1 MLSTKPAAQSWGGMI
16 SGGVLT
22 SANQD
27 RILEAV
33 GLRLKNQPLDILR
46 DRRRLRDLALA
57 EITNVAAQQGVAV
70 TPDITAYL
78 ATRAVA
84 LAGGLGFIDDLLPP
98 NRDDLSEITLTPTG
112 QLLVMYKGARDFE
125 PLPYQPDLDET
136 WRAVEALLA
145 PIGRSVS
152 EAIPSVDAKLTRMS
166 GMGGARV
173 KIIHPRLAP
182 GTGYPS
188 INIRL
193 FEPQPV
199 TLDQLLAW
207 QVAPER
213 VLNGL
218 IRLVAD
224 GYRVLISGGT
234 YTGKTTIL
242 SAIANGIPKEARVV
256 KIEDPE
262 EIWLDHPHV
271 VTLEARPAFPGST
284 VPPYTIK
291 DGVDDAMR
299 MSPRWLIVGEV
310 RQGEAAMA
318 LFRAQMSDHPGLSTF
333 HATHPEHAVHR
344 MALIMYADNHIRA
357 QAAKETIAQAVDVI
371 VQIGWLE
378 GRRQILG
385 IWGVYDQ
392 LQSGDVKLEPYWL
405 APGYEGNY
413 QTAARKIQQMK
424 TLLDSNPQADEATA
438 VLLRQDMA
446 PKLTPEVGHE

>member
-1 MLSTKPAAQSWGGMI
+1 MV
-16 SGGVLT
+16 SGGALT
-22 SANQD
+22 IENQE

-33 GLRLKNQPLDILR
+33 GLHLKDQSLDILR
-46 DRRRLRDLALA
+46 NRRRLRDLALA
-57 EITNVAAQQGVAV
+57 EITNTASHLGIAI
-70 TPDITAYL
+70 TPEITAYL

-98 NRDDLSEITLTPTG
+98 NRDDLSEITLTPAG
-112 QLLVMYKGARDFE
+112 QLWIMTKGARDFE
-125 PLPYQPDLDET
+125 PLPYQPTLDET

-152 EAIPSVDAKLTRMS
+152 EATPSVDAKLSRMA

-182 GTGYPS
+182 GLGFPS

-193 FEPQPV
+193 FEPKPV
-199 TLDQLLAW
+199 TVDQLLAW

-213 VLNGL
+213 VLQGL
-218 IRLVAD
+218 LRLV
-224 GYRVLISGGT
+224 GQGHRVLITGGT

-242 SAIANGIPKEARVV
+242 SAIANGIPQEARVI

-310 RQGEAAMA
+310 RKGDAAMA

-333 HATHPEHAVHR
+333 HATNPEHAIHR
-344 MALIMYADNHIRA
+344 MSLIMFTDQDIRF

-371 VQIGWLE
+371 VQIGWLNE
-378 GRRQILG
+378 RRQILG

-392 LQSGDVKLEPYWL
+392 LYGGDVKLEPYWL
-405 APGYEGNY
+405 APGYEPN
-413 QTAARKIQQMK
+413 QQEAVRKIEHMK
-424 TLLDSNPQADEATA
+424 TLLHSNPQADEETA
-438 VLLRQDMA
+438 ALLRQEMA
-446 PKLTPEVGHE
+446 HE